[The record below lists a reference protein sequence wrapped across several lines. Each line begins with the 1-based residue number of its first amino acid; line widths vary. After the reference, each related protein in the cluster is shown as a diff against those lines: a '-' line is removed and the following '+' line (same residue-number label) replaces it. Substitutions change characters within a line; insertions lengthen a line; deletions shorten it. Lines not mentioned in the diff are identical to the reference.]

1 MNTLLIRLV
10 APMQS
15 WGVESRFT
23 VRDSGLEPSKS
34 GVIGLICAAM
44 GRPRQAALEDLAAL
58 RMGVRVDREGT
69 LRNDFQ
75 IAQRV
80 LSSAGKG
87 VKSSVTSTRY
97 YLSDAAFLVGLESA
111 SLPQLERI
119 QQALKHP
126 VWAIFL
132 GRKAFVPSAPV
143 WLKNGLREGE
153 SLEAALQAYAW
164 GYSVYRRVG
173 PALGVRA
180 VTVYRWVSAWGHDL
194 LPVVALFGLV
204 RCSGVVGV
212 DEKYVLVPKNDKP
225 AGKNRRW
232 MYVYLAVDV
241 YTYDLL
247 HIALYPHNNQ
257 ES

>member
-1 MNTLLIRLV
+1 MNTLLIRLI

-69 LRNDFQ
+69 LRSDFQ

-87 VKSSVTSTRY
+87 VKSGVTSTRY

-111 SLPQLERI
+111 SMPQLERI

-143 WLKNGLREGE
+143 WLQDGLREGE

-164 GYSVYRRVG
+164 IYPWAPAKAPTEVRVVIEDPNGEQTRPDVPISFAERRFSSRRVKTVLQ
-173 PALGVRA
+173 PAPATILQE
-180 VTVYRWVSAWGHDL
+180 VSDAPIQTD
-194 LPVVALFGLV
+194 A
-204 RCSGVVGV
+204 
-212 DEKYVLVPKNDKP
+212 
-225 AGKNRRW
+225 
-232 MYVYLAVDV
+232 
-241 YTYDLL
+241 
-247 HIALYPHNNQ
+247 
-257 ES
+257 